1 MGASRGRAGP
11 PLIPEGWTKRRIP
24 VYTRGERI
32 AMPHVYVTGH
42 KNPDTDSIA
51 SAIGYAELK
60 NLVDPDNVYA
70 PARLGEVNAQTEWA
84 LRKSGAKNPKLL
96 RHIMLRVKDV
106 MHEDLVLANRNDPL
120 RNVGLVMAK
129 NNIGQVPIV
138 DDDGVLVGIVTERDL
153 ARMYIRESRGAS
165 TFAETPVSVASMV
178 EVLEG
183 ELLVGEDGE
192 HSGQLW
198 VISMSVDSIGRSI
211 RPGDIA
217 VVGDRTKAQERVI
230 ELGVGVLVVSNGVRP
245 RDEICKLA
253 EERGT
258 TIILSPL
265 DSYVTS
271 RMIQLSV
278 PCWEIMTENPLTVD
292 PDDLITE
299 ITQSVME
306 VHYRAAIAVDD
317 DKVPI
322 GVVSRTDLLN
332 PQPRRVLLVDH
343 AEVGQSVKGVERAQI
358 VEILDHHHI
367 GDIETTTPIP
377 ATFDPVGSTAT
388 LIVERFKAAGLKP
401 ERSTATM
408 LLAAV
413 LSDTVV
419 LNSPTTTERDRE
431 VVKYLEEMLDL
442 DARGFGMEMFEA
454 SSDVSGLSAEEI
466 VRRDAKEYSTSS
478 GEKMGIS
485 QVETVGTGLL
495 ERKEELLDALEELR
509 EDNDYL
515 FSALMVTDII
525 EGGTELLCAGD
536 CAPVERAFDS
546 RAKNGVIDLPGVMSR
561 KKQVAPKLLAIL

>member
-1 MGASRGRAGP
+1 
-11 PLIPEGWTKRRIP
+11 
-24 VYTRGERI
+24 
-32 AMPHVYVTGH
+32 MPHVYVTGH

-51 SAIGYAELK
+51 SAIGYAEFK
-60 NLVDPDNVYA
+60 NLVDPENLYV
-70 PARLGEVNAQTEWA
+70 PARLGEVNTQTKWA
-84 LRKSGAKNPKLL
+84 LKRSEAESPTLL

-106 MHEDLVLANRNDPL
+106 MHENLVLANRNDPL
-120 RNVGLVMAK
+120 RNLGLMMAK

-138 DDDGVLVGIVTERDL
+138 DDDGALVGIVTERDL
-153 ARMYIRESRGAS
+153 ARMYVRESRGAS
-165 TFAETPVSVASMV
+165 TFAETPVTVGAMV

-211 RPGDIA
+211 RPGDIV
-217 VVGDRTKAQERVI
+217 VVGDRTRAQMRVI

-245 RDEICKLA
+245 EDEVVEMA
-253 EERGT
+253 ERSGT
-258 TIILSPL
+258 TIVLSPL

-271 RMIQLSV
+271 RLIQLSV
-278 PCWEIMTENPLTVD
+278 PCWEVMSENPLTVD
-292 PDDLITE
+292 PEDLITE

-317 DKVPI
+317 NNKVPL

-343 AEVGQSVKGVERAQI
+343 AEIGQSVKGVEKAQI

-419 LNSPTTTERDRE
+419 LNSPTTTERDQE
-431 VVKYLEEMLDL
+431 VVGYL
-442 DARGFGMEMFEA
+442 
-454 SSDVSGLSAEEI
+454 
-466 VRRDAKEYSTSS
+466 
-478 GEKMGIS
+478 
-485 QVETVGTGLL
+485 
-495 ERKEELLDALEELR
+495 
-509 EDNDYL
+509 
-515 FSALMVTDII
+515 
-525 EGGTELLCAGD
+525 
-536 CAPVERAFDS
+536 
-546 RAKNGVIDLPGVMSR
+546 
-561 KKQVAPKLLAIL
+561 